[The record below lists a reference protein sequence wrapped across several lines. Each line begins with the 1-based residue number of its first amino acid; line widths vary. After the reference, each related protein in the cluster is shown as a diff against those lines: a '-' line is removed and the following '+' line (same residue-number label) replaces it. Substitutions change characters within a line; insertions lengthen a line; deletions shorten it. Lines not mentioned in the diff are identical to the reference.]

1 MDLKILAYLALYHS
15 HRAKA
20 GLSYALF
27 KHSGDIN
34 ALDDAIELES
44 EAIGAWG
51 KLVESVGD
59 LYHENLMMG
68 RASANL
74 TGHWRDELP
83 KLNVGL
89 DKLREQRKSF
99 KPGVTEG
106 KITIAHVPIRKA
118 RPSKRLAISATISA
132 REPVSGARVGY
143 RSGQGDYVSV
153 DMKQTEPSVYLAT
166 IKAKDVTA
174 GLNYVIEANGGG
186 ERAKTE
192 PITVAVT
199 VDNKAP
205 QVKHEHVT
213 RAPAGKPLTITAQ
226 VSDAAGVKWVRLR
239 YRSVTQFQD
248 YKTLEMTASGA
259 GDEYKAVVPGQDID
273 AKWDFMYLIEVM
285 DNNGNG
291 AIYPDMEKETPYVV
305 VKLDR

>member
-1 MDLKILAYLALYHS
+1 MAYLALYHS

-20 GLSYALF
+20 DLSYALF
-27 KHSGDIN
+27 EYSGDIN
-34 ALDDAIELES
+34 ALDDTIKLES
-44 EAIGAWG
+44 KVVDAWR
-51 KLVESVGD
+51 KLVESAGD
-59 LYHENLMMG
+59 FYSENLMMG

-89 DKLREQRKSF
+89 DKLREQRESF
-99 KPGVTEG
+99 RPGFTEG
-106 KITIAHVPIRKA
+106 KITIVHVPIRKA
-118 RPSKRLAISATISA
+118 RLGKRLAIRATISA
-132 REPVSGARVGY
+132 REPVSSARVGY
-143 RSGQGDYVSV
+143 RNGQGDYVWV
-153 DMKQTEPSVYLAT
+153 DMKQTEPSVYRAT

-174 GLNYVIEANGGG
+174 GLNYVVEASSGGVH
-186 ERAKTE
+186 AKTG
-192 PITVAVT
+192 PIVVVVT

-205 QVKHEHVT
+205 QVKHEHLT
-213 RAPAGKPLTITAQ
+213 RAQAGKPLTVTAS

-248 YKTLEMTASGA
+248 YKTLDMARTDTDG
-259 GDEYKAVVPGQDID
+259 EYKAVVPGRDID

-285 DNNGNG
+285 DNSGNG
-291 AIYPDMEKETPYVV
+291 AIYPDMEKETPYIV